1 MRSRSVLFVLTFAA
15 SAAAARQTE
24 PGAPPPAQAASA
36 EAAPG
41 IGIPRLFATPKLDDL
56 LEMAPT
62 GPAGTMAKVEGF
74 LQSTP
79 RDGAPVSQRTEAYL
93 GYDDHD
99 LYIAWI
105 CFDAEP
111 SKIRARRTP
120 REQAFSDDFVEVTL
134 DTFHDRRRAYVFWSN
149 PLGVQAE
156 GLWDEDSTDPQWSWD
171 ATWETRAKRTAQGY
185 VVLMAIPFKSLR
197 FPTGNS
203 GTWGIVL
210 LRQIPR
216 SDEYSYWPRVSST
229 VRGRLS
235 QEGTISGFADIS
247 PGRNIQITPYGFASD
262 DWTIDESALPD
273 RKLERKPVDATAGV
287 DGKFVFGD
295 KVVLDATVNP
305 DFSQVESDTPQIAV
319 NQRFELYYPEKRP
332 FFLENSDLFGLVSF
346 PMLFT
351 RRIADPSVGAR
362 VTGKAGR
369 TAFGAI
375 VADDES
381 PGKIAPLG
389 DPLHGSRAWFGV
401 ASVREDIL
409 KQSSIRFLAT
419 DREYQDGY
427 NRVAGIE
434 GNFKLGKNWLFNAAA
449 FQSATRATS
458 ADGGSELHGPAFEL
472 FVQRNGRKFNTYF
485 EYVDIAKDFR
495 TQAGFVPR
503 VDVRQANGY
512 AAWLWRPEGKIFI
525 SHGPTFTG
533 NLAYDQGGTRLDWVV
548 RPSWVFN
555 LLSATYFEVFYRA
568 GRERLRPEDLA
579 GLADPALLPVDLPV
593 DRMGI
598 FFGTDYWKKCS
609 VYGDWRWG
617 HATNYFPP
625 SADPAFLTGPPERA
639 IEHLGSLEVV
649 LRPVTP
655 LAIDLS
661 ALYSQLNQVG
671 TDALIFRDLIGRMK
685 ATWQFDLHW
694 SLRLILQYDDLK
706 SDPSLVAF
714 SVPLS
719 RKLNTDI
726 LVTWLAHPGTALY
739 LGYNTNSSNLSQFEA
754 DVPGVTRTGLVNDS
768 RRAFVKFSYQFRL

>member
-1 MRSRSVLFVLTFAA
+1 MV
-15 SAAAARQTE
+15 
-24 PGAPPPAQAASA
+24 
-36 EAAPG
+36 G
-41 IGIPRLFATPKLDDL
+41 IARLFAPPKLEEL
-56 LEMAPT
+56 LEMSPT
-62 GPAGTMAKVEGF
+62 GAAATMTKVEGF

-79 RDGAPVSQRTEAYL
+79 HDGAPVSQKTEAYL
-93 GYDDHD
+93 GYDDHY

-156 GLWDEDSTDPQWSWD
+156 GLWDEDSGDPQWSWD
-171 ATWETRAKRTAQGY
+171 ATWETRARRTAQGY

-197 FPTGNS
+197 FPSGDA
-203 GTWGIVL
+203 GTWGIVM

-216 SDEYSYWPRVSST
+216 SDEWSYWPRVSST

-235 QEGTISGFADIS
+235 QEGTISGFANIS
-247 PGRNIQITPYGFASD
+247 PGRNIQITPYGFASN
-262 DWTIDESALPD
+262 DWVIDEAALPD
-273 RKLERKPVDATAGV
+273 RKLERKPLDATAGV

-295 KVVLDATVNP
+295 KVVLDATINP

-319 NQRFELYYPEKRP
+319 NQRFELFYPEKRP
-332 FFLENSDLFGLVSF
+332 FFLENSDLFSLTSF

-362 VTGKAGR
+362 VTGKAGK

-389 DPLHGSRAWFGV
+389 DPLHGTRAWFGV
-401 ASVREDIL
+401 ASVREDVL
-409 KQSSIRFLAT
+409 KQSSVRFLAT
-419 DREYQDGY
+419 DREYQDEF
-427 NRVAGIE
+427 NRVAGVE

-449 FQSATRATS
+449 FQSATRA
-458 ADGGSELHGPAFEL
+458 ADGSELHGPAFEL
-472 FVQRNGRKFNTYF
+472 FGQRSGRKLNAFL
-485 EYVDIAKDFR
+485 EYVDLAKDFR
-495 TQAGFVPR
+495 TQAGFIPR
-503 VDVRQANGY
+503 VDVRQANGF
-512 AAWLWRPEGKIFI
+512 AQWHWRPEGKILI
-525 SHGPTFTG
+525 SHGPQLDA
-533 NLAYDQGGTRLDWVV
+533 NLNYDHAGTRLDWVV
-548 RPSWVFN
+548 RPSWQFN
-555 LLSATYFEVFYRA
+555 LLSGTYFELFYRA

-579 GLADPALLPVDLPV
+579 GLADPALLPVDLPF
-593 DRMGI
+593 DRTGI
-598 FFGTDYWKKCS
+598 FFGTEYFKKVS

-625 SADPAFLTGPPERA
+625 SSDPAFETGPPERA
-639 IEHLGSLEVV
+639 VEHLGSLEVV

-655 LAIDLS
+655 LAIDLTG
-661 ALYSQLNQVG
+661 LYSQLDQVG
-671 TDALIFRDLIGRMK
+671 TGALIFRDLIGRMK

-694 SLRLILQYDDLK
+694 SLRLILQYDDLT
-706 SDPSLVAF
+706 SDPALVAA
-714 SVPLS
+714 SVPRS
-719 RKLNTDI
+719 KGLNTDI
-726 LVTWLAHPGTALY
+726 LLTWLAHPGTALY
-739 LGYNTNSSNLSQFEA
+739 LGYNTNSSNLSQFES

-768 RRAFVKFSYQFRL
+768 RRAFVKFSYQFHL